1 MGITAIPSSLPALNA
16 QHLSD
21 CTAVEGER
29 ALSIPCPE
37 QGPKPRSYQDDRAD
51 KAVAENRPSFPCQ
64 LEPFSRNVAEPF
76 LSGPA
81 WGLRLSPVSVP
92 SRRLAQKLC
101 LVSPAAATRG
111 KGQRVL
117 RKALASA
124 LSEDTHK
131 AAGSSA
137 SSFQRSRHEQA
148 IRLC

>member
-1 MGITAIPSSLPALNA
+1 M
-16 QHLSD
+16 
-21 CTAVEGER
+21 AVEGER

-37 QGPKPRSYQDDRAD
+37 QGPKPRSYQDNRAD

-64 LEPFSRNVAEPF
+64 LEPF

-81 WGLRLSPVSVP
+81 WGLQFSPVSVP

-101 LVSPAAATRG
+101 LVSPAAATSG
-111 KGQRVL
+111 KGQQVL
-117 RKALASA
+117 CKALASA